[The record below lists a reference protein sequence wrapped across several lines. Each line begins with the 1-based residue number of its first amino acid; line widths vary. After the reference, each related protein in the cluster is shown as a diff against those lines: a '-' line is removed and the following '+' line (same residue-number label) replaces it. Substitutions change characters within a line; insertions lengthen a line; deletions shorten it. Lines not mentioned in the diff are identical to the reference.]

1 MSHNLHSKSTF
12 RWFHFDQNFRR
23 RFRQFKDQ
31 STSEIEIFSRWIGEV
46 QYKIP
51 SEYISQSFK
60 IQRFNT
66 ETKQFQCL
74 FEEPRIPVL
83 SKFLIHSIRVYWKR
97 KSYLSW
103 EDLIKKFCL
112 PIELVWRQDIRTA
125 QNINNKGFSPETPEI
140 SLQRLNS
147 KI

>member
-83 SKFLIHSIRVYWKR
+83 SIFLIHSIRVYWKR

-103 EDLIKKFCL
+103 GGFDQKVL
-112 PIELVWRQDIRTA
+112 PPNWVSLETRH
-125 QNINNKGFSPETPEI
+125 QNCAEH
-140 SLQRLNS
+140 QQ
-147 KI
+147 